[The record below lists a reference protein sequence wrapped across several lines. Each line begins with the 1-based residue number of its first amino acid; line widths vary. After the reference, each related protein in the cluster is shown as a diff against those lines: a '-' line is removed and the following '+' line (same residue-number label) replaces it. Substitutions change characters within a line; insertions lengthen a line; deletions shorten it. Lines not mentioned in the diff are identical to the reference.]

1 MKLNMLTVAV
11 AALAF
16 STFAQASNTGVI
28 RFVGAVSDV
37 TCDLIPVDE
46 NGAASHDIELGTVA
60 AADLTDA
67 SPSAT
72 AVAFSLVP
80 SPTSPIAC
88 TDGTKVVEVGFS
100 GDYNTVG
107 LANTSGTAGNTAVR
121 LEGSTASGW
130 HTYTVTGQNAVLAS
144 EANTGALK
152 FRAALRKHQLGLPVS
167 QGTVITQ
174 ATYSV
179 VYK

>member
-28 RFVGAVSDV
+28 RFVGSVSDV

-46 NGAASHDIELGTVA
+46 DGNASNDIQLGTIA

-72 AVAFSLVP
+72 AVTFSLVP

-88 TDGTKVVEVGFS
+88 RDGTKVVEVGFS

-107 LANTSGTAGNTAVR
+107 LANTSGTAGNTAVK
-121 LEGSTASGW
+121 LEGTTASGW
-130 HTYTVTGQNAVLAS
+130 HAYTVTGQNAELQA
-144 EANTGALK
+144 ETNTGALK
-152 FRAALRKHQLGLPVS
+152 FRAAMHKNQLGVPVS
-167 QGTVITQ
+167 QGTIITQ

-179 VYK
+179 SYK